1 MDEAGRAALSKAL
14 DDKPFRETL
23 RSLLA
28 QLGSARTLRVV
39 HWVGQSELPGR
50 DQLLA
55 NLLDDKSPDGRALHA
70 ALAAMTRSAL
80 LSAIFDP
87 ARIVAL
93 EAVALG
99 LGARYVRHAPRAAV
113 WLVPLCLWL
122 GFASLAGGITLAHS
136 AG

>member
-1 MDEAGRAALSKAL
+1 MALSRWELNRVNGSRLEKTGLIVLFSLCAL
-14 DDKPFRETL
+14 YPFYTGGL
-23 RSLLA
+23 
-28 QLGSARTLRVV
+28 
-39 HWVGQSELPGR
+39 QSDLIGEI
-50 DQLLA
+50 A
-55 NLLDDKSPDGRALHA
+55 N
-70 ALAAMTRSAL
+70 
-80 LSAIFDP
+80 
-87 ARIVAL
+87 VAL